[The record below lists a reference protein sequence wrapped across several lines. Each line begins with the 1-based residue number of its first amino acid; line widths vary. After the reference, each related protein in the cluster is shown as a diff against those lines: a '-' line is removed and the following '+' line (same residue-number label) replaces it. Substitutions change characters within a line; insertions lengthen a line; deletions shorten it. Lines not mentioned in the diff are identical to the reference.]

1 MIKWV
6 ERKELL
12 FRDWRQDGHSRA
24 RPYALFIALAF
35 KNCEW
40 CFFFYQILILI
51 KSKNYERSKCFFV
64 FQIITNHH
72 KKKNYNKSN

>member
-24 RPYALFIALAF
+24 RPYALFIALTF
-35 KNCEW
+35 KNYEW
-40 CFFFYQILILI
+40 CFLFI
-51 KSKNYERSKCFFV
+51 KF
-64 FQIITNHH
+64 
-72 KKKNYNKSN
+72 